1 MFVIIFAI
9 LFFVVI
15 GFFLIIFWS
24 NFCQFVPWILVFIF
38 RVSIFCLM
46 LKFDLLC
53 RLFALIIIWCCLS
66 LHFFIIRFGLA
77 WFWKLFD
84 HGFIV
89 IRVILF
95 YWSFLSAIV
104 QLRLI
109 FILCNPVIVTVSLFL
124 FRNLNICYRICIKII
139 TVYFI
144 FIACVP
150 LMFHGIFVIIYTV
163 MQIHY
168 KVVIIF
174 IAVINLD
181 FL

>member
-1 MFVIIFAI
+1 MPVIIFVILFFVILGFFVIIF
-9 LFFVVI
+9 
-15 GFFLIIFWS
+15 GS
-24 NFCQFVPWILVFIF
+24 NFYHFVRWILVFIF
-38 RVSIFCLM
+38 TVSIFCLM
-46 LKFDLLC
+46 LKFDLLY
-53 RLFALIIIWCCLS
+53 RLYALIIILCCLS
-66 LHFFIIRFGLA
+66 LHFFIIRFGLV

-95 YWSFLSAIV
+95 YWPFLSAIV

-109 FILCNPVIVTVSLFL
+109 FILCNPAIVTASLFL
-124 FRNLNICYRICIKII
+124 FRNLNICYRIYIRII

-144 FIACVP
+144 FRACVP
-150 LMFHGIFVIIYTV
+150 LMFHGIFVIMYTV

-174 IAVINLD
+174 IAVIDLD
-181 FL
+181 Y